1 LSKLKDKIL
10 ELRNLGYSYKQI
22 EKIADCSRGTV
33 SYHCG
38 LGQKEKAAKRQI
50 EKRAKYPIDLKI
62 SNFRFGRE
70 KKATSQ
76 IRKNNTL
83 IRILNLKL
91 SSFFCN
97 KKKEYN
103 KSMAK
108 FGRKELLEKIGDN
121 PKCAMTGKPINLWE
135 SSTYSLD
142 HIVPRSKGGDNSLE
156 NCQLVCRQVNKAKT
170 DMSVEEFI
178 SLCEQVVKYKEHMR

>member
-1 LSKLKDKIL
+1 MSKLKNKII
-10 ELRNLGYSYKQI
+10 ELRGLGYSYRQI
-22 EKIADCSRGTV
+22 EVEIGCSKGTI
-33 SYHCG
+33 SFHCG
-38 LGQKEKAAKRQI
+38 PGQKEKAAKRQI
-50 EKRAKYPIDLKI
+50 EKRAKCPIDRKI
-62 SNFRFGRE
+62 ENFCVD
-70 KKATSQ
+70 KKPSV
-76 IRKNNTL
+76 IGKPKNKTFN
-83 IRILNLKL
+83 RILNLKL

>member
-1 LSKLKDKIL
+1 LSKLKDKII
-10 ELRNLGYSYKQI
+10 ELRNLGYSYRQI
-22 EKIADCSRGTV
+22 EKIADCSKGTV
-33 SYHCG
+33 SYHCSS
-38 LGQKEKAAKRQI
+38 GQKEKSIKRQI
-50 EKRAKYPIDLKI
+50 EKRAKYPLDRKI
-62 SNFRFGRE
+62 ENFCVDTKPSILR
-70 KKATSQ
+70 K
-76 IRKNNTL
+76 RKNNTL

-178 SLCEQVVKYKEHMR
+178 YLCEQVVKYKEHMR